1 MAQTAPPILS
11 HVMLSGVDP
20 LEGVLDAKPLVH
32 ILELFTADQFPRAAI
47 GGLEAAV
54 VHAVVVEDDLHA
66 AAATD
71 DLVCL
76 IERLLESDT
85 PGLDGVV
92 ESLSRDVS
100 LPRG

>member
-1 MAQTAPPILS
+1 MRWPKTAPPILS
-11 HVMLSGVDP
+11 RMMPSGVDP

-32 ILELFTADQFPRAAI
+32 ILEPFAADQFPCTTI
-47 GGLEAAV
+47 GSLETAL

-76 IERLLESDT
+76 IVL
-85 PGLDGVV
+85 PGNYLKVH
-92 ESLSRDVS
+92 SYFQINQKSFR
-100 LPRG
+100 